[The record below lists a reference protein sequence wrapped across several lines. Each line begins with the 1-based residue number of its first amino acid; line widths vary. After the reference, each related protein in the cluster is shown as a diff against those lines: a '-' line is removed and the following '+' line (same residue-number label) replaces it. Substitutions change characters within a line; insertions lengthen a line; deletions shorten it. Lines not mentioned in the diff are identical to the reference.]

1 MYIKVYLSEQ
11 EKKQLEEIADRK
23 KLSVS
28 KLCYEQ
34 LAPLLSAPLTIP
46 DNGKEEPAQMK
57 FNNRVPVYFSEK
69 EYQALLSDAKGI
81 SLSSYVRKEFLSRRG
96 PIKISVYTDD
106 ISALTLKVSRYIDQL
121 NNFIAAL
128 AIRRQL
134 YDADYVHLIQIADDT
149 RAALRDAATY
159 AKANR
164 NSIRASGIRIL
175 RKEIKKAVAKLQGG
189 DDV

>member
-11 EKKQLEEIADRK
+11 EKKQLEDIAGRK
-23 KLSVS
+23 KVSVS

-34 LAPLLSAPLTIP
+34 LAPLLSAPLAIP
-46 DNGKEEPAQMK
+46 NNVKEEPAQIK

-69 EYQALLSDAKGI
+69 EHQALLSDAKGI
-81 SLSSYVRKEFLSRRG
+81 SLSSYLRKEFLSRRE
-96 PIKISVYTDD
+96 PVRISVYTDD
-106 ISALTLKVSRYIDQL
+106 ISVLTLKVSRYIDQL

-134 YDADYVHLIQIADDT
+134 YDADYERLIRIADDT
-149 RAALRDAATY
+149 KTALRDAATY

-164 NSIRASGIRIL
+164 NSIRASGVRIL
-175 RKEIKKAVAKLQGG
+175 RKEIKKAVEKLQGG
-189 DDV
+189 DEV

>member
-11 EKKQLEEIADRK
+11 EKKQLEAIAGRK

-34 LAPLLSAPLTIP
+34 LAPLLASPLAIP
-46 DNGKEEPAQMK
+46 DDVKVEPAQMK

-69 EYQALLSDAKGI
+69 EYQTLLSEAKGI
-81 SLSSYVRKEFLSRRG
+81 ALSSYVRKEFLSRRE

-134 YDADYVHLIQIADDT
+134 YDADYERLIQIADDT
-149 RAALRDAATY
+149 RVALRDAATY

-164 NSIRASGIRIL
+164 NSIRASGVRIL
-175 RKEIKKAVAKLQGG
+175 RKEIKKAVEKLQGE